1 MVVIKTKFSLRYIAN
16 SISLYGRQKLLE
28 GQHCNKIESDGKRM
42 INTWGTSKSPTKD
55 FWWSDLQASWI
66 VSHPIFLTSME
77 SNEVIEPP
85 IEWLVSTNLYLC
97 PSPSSIHVSIS
108 QPSKHF
114 YNITKQHGTIQVLK
128 PSPSL

>member
-1 MVVIKTKFSLRYIAN
+1 
-16 SISLYGRQKLLE
+16 
-28 GQHCNKIESDGKRM
+28 
-42 INTWGTSKSPTKD
+42 
-55 FWWSDLQASWI
+55 
-66 VSHPIFLTSME
+66 
-77 SNEVIEPP
+77 
-85 IEWLVSTNLYLC
+85 VSTNLYLC